1 MRARLVPACDFEL
14 KRQTDFSEP
23 RARFNTEPA
32 SRLVPGWSE
41 GAAWAELV
49 GYYREQYRIPQ

>member
-1 MRARLVPACDFEL
+1 MPACDFEL